1 MDFVKFQVQIHPEE
15 PQYIIYDFR
24 GSHTP
29 VFVYEDMRR
38 NKAPDLVGDR
48 LVLDIGANVGMWAF
62 RMAKLYPECH
72 FIAYEPYPVNA
83 KHFEIGLKE
92 NGITNVDLVRYAVT
106 PDGRDITLHM
116 DPTNSGSASEMNNA
130 SAMFPSQKV
139 RSVSLNNVCEPH
151 ASIDAMKVD
160 IEGGEFTLFD
170 GFKHW
175 DKLKKLFIE
184 VHPHVAGVTEQEK
197 EHAIKSLVSMLRDK
211 LGANNVF
218 VDCTEEKYRGI

>member
-29 VFVYEDMRR
+29 VFVHEDMRR

-48 LVLDIGANVGMWAF
+48 LVLDIGANVGMWSF

-72 FIAYEPYPVNA
+72 FIAVEPYPINQ
-83 KHFEIGLKE
+83 KHFLMGLKE
-92 NGITNVDLVRYAVT
+92 NGLTNVDLMECAVT
-106 PDGRDITLHM
+106 ADGRDVTLIM
-116 DPTNSGSASEMNNA
+116 DPTNSGSASELNNA

-139 RSVSLNNVCEPH
+139 HSRTLNEICEHH

-184 VHPHVAGVTEQEK
+184 VHPHCAGITEQEK
-197 EHAIKSLVSMLRDK
+197 AYAIKSLVGHLRDK
-211 LGANNVF
+211 IGANNVF